1 MIILT
6 TLIFILMSVVN
17 DRTTRD
23 LKDERIILQEELIKT
38 QTKLQT
44 TYFII
49 VRQGETIDN
58 YKAALMKCKGDTL
71 WIPEK
76 ETK

>member
-1 MIILT
+1 
-6 TLIFILMSVVN
+6 MSVVN
-17 DRTTRD
+17 DKSTRQ
-23 LKDERIILQEELIKT
+23 LKDERIILQDELLKT

-71 WIPEK
+71 WTQKNEIK
-76 ETK
+76 